1 MNRIHD
7 NMCVYCIYL
16 ICIYKYTHINVYIK
30 EKYVRF
36 IYTIFIY
43 IINYILV

>member
-7 NMCVYCIYL
+7 NMCVYCIY
-16 ICIYKYTHINVYIK
+16 KYTHINVYIK
-30 EKYVRF
+30 VKYVRF
-36 IYTIFIY
+36 IYEIFIY